1 MERVIKTRSPFYLQ
15 FESLPAEQGATN
27 FCKFSEAI
35 GFWGLQNMS
44 SVQDDTSA
52 PDGNS
57 TTADKITR
65 TSTASSYAVTN
76 SLKPEGT
83 QVRTYTA
90 SVFVKQIDSR
100 YASVSIQG
108 DYPNRVYVQYD
119 FENRVINKSLD
130 FEDMSVVN
138 TQVEEYNG
146 WVRIGITFVSDDRSS
161 LSLLMSPMNDEI
173 VNSFADSSNDT
184 SLYAWGAQINLG
196 TSLTSYIPN
205 LSTGT
210 SARATTTSATER
222 EVTLNLSIWEGMKDN
237 SDFIDNPTY
246 SIAKNPTDGMTTFEI
261 SEFVRDFIKQNSNTS
276 AGTVWVYAILS
287 DNDTFIQPYDRQYLF
302 LATEGYNTRKEG
314 VATVYNSDSA
324 VMLAQTNTDI
334 TIPEGMTINIPVYSD
349 EEGSYSIDS
358 GSDVSFSTLINTQA
372 VSSLNT
378 ERIHNIPVSST
389 DSVVEIK
396 HFGDVIHTINVSVA
410 DCSKYPA
417 NMLTFVNKFGA
428 KQDLYFNMKSTQ
440 RVTAKSDNF
449 KRNTLDF
456 SDLTA
461 NSLKH
466 ATKRVVNTTNE
477 TFKLN
482 TGFITENNAQ
492 AIEELLVSEYVW
504 LTQEDSTVIPVNI
517 TDNNITR
524 KTHLNDKLIQYTINV
539 EASAPYLNNFR

>member
-15 FESLPAEQGATN
+15 FESLPAEAGSTNFNRFSEDFSSWIATN
-27 FCKFSEAI
+27 MTVLADQEP
-35 GFWGLQNMS
+35 
-44 SVQDDTSA
+44 A

-65 TSTASSYAVTN
+65 TSTSASYVERPDN
-76 SLKPEGT
+76 KPEGA
-83 QVRTYTA
+83 VSRTYTA
-90 SVFVKQIDSR
+90 SFFAKQGDSR
-100 YASVSIQG
+100 YITMQIKGASKG
-108 DYPNRVYVQYD
+108 LHVQYD
-119 FENRVINKSLD
+119 FENRVINKTEEFNGFLLKST
-130 FEDMSVVN
+130 E
-138 TQVEEYNG
+138 VEEYNG
-146 WVRIGITFVSDDRSS
+146 WTRIAATFFSDADAS
-161 LSLLMSPMNDEI
+161 LNILLSPM
-173 VNSFADSSNDT
+173 DSVVQSTLSDT
-184 SLYAWGAQINLG
+184 SSSCFAYVWGAQKELG
-196 TSLTSYIPN
+196 NSMSSYIPN

-210 SARATTTSATER
+210 SARAATTSATER
-222 EVTLNLSIWEGMKDN
+222 EVTLGLSIWEGEKDDF
-237 SDFIDNPTY
+237 DFIDNPTY
-246 SIAKNPTDGMTTFEI
+246 SIAKNPTNGMTTFEI
-261 SEFVRDFIKQNSNTS
+261 SEFVRDFIEQNSNTS
-276 AGTVWVYAILS
+276 AGAVWVYATLS

-334 TIPEGMTINIPVYSD
+334 TIPEGMTINVPVYSD

-372 VSSLNT
+372 ASSLNT

-389 DSVVEIK
+389 DSVVEVK
-396 HFGDVIHTINVSVA
+396 HFDDVIHTISVSVA

-428 KQDLYFNMKSTQ
+428 KQDLYFNMKSSQ

-466 ATKRVVNTTNE
+466 ARKRVVKTTNE

-517 TDNNITR
+517 TDNSITR

>member
-1 MERVIKTRSPFYLQ
+1 
-15 FESLPAEQGATN
+15 
-27 FCKFSEAI
+27 
-35 GFWGLQNMS
+35 MS
-44 SVQDDTSA
+44 
-52 PDGNS
+52 
-57 TTADKITR
+57 
-65 TSTASSYAVTN
+65 
-76 SLKPEGT
+76 
-83 QVRTYTA
+83 
-90 SVFVKQIDSR
+90 
-100 YASVSIQG
+100 
-108 DYPNRVYVQYD
+108 
-119 FENRVINKSLD
+119 
-130 FEDMSVVN
+130 
-138 TQVEEYNG
+138 
-146 WVRIGITFVSDDRSS
+146 
-161 LSLLMSPMNDEI
+161 
-173 VNSFADSSNDT
+173 
-184 SLYAWGAQINLG
+184 
-196 TSLTSYIPN
+196 SYIPN

-210 SARATTTSATER
+210 SARAATTSATER
-222 EVTLNLSIWEGMKDN
+222 EVTLGLSIWEGMKDN

-261 SEFVRDFIKQNSNTS
+261 SEFVRDFIEQNSNTS
-276 AGTVWVYAILS
+276 AGTVWVYATLS

-324 VMLAQTNTDI
+324 VMLAQPNTDI

-358 GSDVSFSTLINTQA
+358 GSDVSFSTLISTQA

-440 RVTAKSDNF
+440 RVTAKSEDF

-466 ATKRVVNTTNE
+466 ARKRVVKTTNE

-517 TDNNITR
+517 TDNSITR

>member
-27 FCKFSEAI
+27 FNKYSEDLSS
-35 GFWGLQNMS
+35 WVSTNMT
-44 SVQDDTSA
+44 VTANDTSA

-57 TTADKITR
+57 TTADKIER
-65 TSTASSYAVTN
+65 TSTASSYVVVN

-90 SVFVKQIDSR
+90 SVFVKQEDSR
-100 YASVSIQG
+100 YASFSVQG
-108 DYPNRVYVQYD
+108 TYPSRVYVQYD

-130 FEDMSVVN
+130 FADMSVVS

-146 WVRIGITFVSDDRSS
+146 WVRIGITFVSDDRNS

-173 VNSFADSSNDT
+173 VDTFADSSSDA
-184 SLYAWGAQINLG
+184 SLYVWGAQINLG

-276 AGTVWVYAILS
+276 AGTVWVYATLS

-389 DSVVEIK
+389 DSVVEVK

-440 RVTAKSDNF
+440 RVTAKYENF

-456 SDLTA
+456 SDLTD

-466 ATKRVVNTTNE
+466 ARKRVVKTTNE